1 MTFFHLFMNAK
12 FHERLK
18 KTKQHT
24 LDYVSH
30 KYSLSS
36 IKEAGVLNISSPLTD
51 SETQGQPSLSSL
63 PLPSL
68 TTGCYQTAKNAEASN
83 QFFFSVK
90 KWKEDDSHHFTFL
103 LSALWF
109 DLQL

>member
-1 MTFFHLFMNAK
+1 MSFFQLFMNV
-12 FHERLK
+12 
-18 KTKQHT
+18 TNPIT
-24 LDYVSH
+24 T
-30 KYSLSS
+30 YSLSS
-36 IKEAGVLNISSPLTD
+36 IKEAAVLNISSPLTD
-51 SETQGQPSLSSL
+51 SQKQVRPSLSSL

-68 TTGCYQTAKNAEASN
+68 TIGCYQTAKNAEASN
-83 QFFFSVK
+83 QFFFPVK

>member
-1 MTFFHLFMNAK
+1 MLFTQEMFFFRLNGMIFLQLFMNAK

-24 LDYVSH
+24 LDDVSH

-51 SETQGQPSLSSL
+51 SETQGRPSLSSL
-63 PLPSL
+63 HLSL
-68 TTGCYQTAKNAEASN
+68 TPGCYQTK
-83 QFFFSVK
+83 F
-90 KWKEDDSHHFTFL
+90 
-103 LSALWF
+103 
-109 DLQL
+109 